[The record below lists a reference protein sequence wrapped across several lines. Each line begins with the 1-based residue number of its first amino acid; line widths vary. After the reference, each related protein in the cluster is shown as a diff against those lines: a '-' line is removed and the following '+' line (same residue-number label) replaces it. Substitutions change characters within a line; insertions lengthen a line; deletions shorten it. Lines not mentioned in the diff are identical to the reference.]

1 MSYKIKSLLYFV
13 TFVASAVLYYAMEPE
28 FDNKNNRNSAEIIQ
42 LQSNNLD
49 IDSKI
54 AKLDKIL
61 E

>member
-1 MSYKIKSLLYFV
+1 LYLV
-13 TFVASAVLYYAMEPE
+13 CFVASAVLYYALEPE
-28 FDNKNNRNSAEIIQ
+28 FDNKNNRESAEVIQ

-49 IDSKI
+49 IDSKV